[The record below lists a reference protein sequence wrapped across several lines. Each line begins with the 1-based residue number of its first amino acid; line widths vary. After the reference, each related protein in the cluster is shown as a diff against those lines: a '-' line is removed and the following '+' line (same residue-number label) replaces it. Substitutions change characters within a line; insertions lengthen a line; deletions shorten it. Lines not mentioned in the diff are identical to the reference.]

1 MKYTWINSK
10 ANLTA
15 FQTALQGPQ
24 EPTLCFCPFP
34 AGSRL
39 WLAPSKC
46 LLYGLCFVM
55 VIKWLQCKKKKNLS
69 DFIFR
74 SFHHTVY
81 CSAIPSQLW
90 VFLGPCSIFFF
101 CSNFLSPFVCK
112 FVLNIIILLGTPNW
126 IPLYI
131 FTSFLSDNFP
141 KYYFTFWFP
150 SFSGSKYMEY
160 YDTKIS
166 LLSMFVMCQFSKK
179 CFNDVVTESYS
190 ILRFNSY
197 RQN

>member
-46 LLYGLCFVM
+46 LLYGLCFVI
-55 VIKWLQCKKKKNLS
+55 VIKWLQCKKKKAFWLYIMKFSSHSLLFCDSISALS
-69 DFIFR
+69 VFR
-74 SFHHTVY
+74 SMFN
-81 CSAIPSQLW
+81 
-90 VFLGPCSIFFF
+90 FFFF
-101 CSNFLSPFVCK
+101 CSNFLSPFVCT

-141 KYYFTFWFP
+141 EYYFTFWFP

-166 LLSMFVMCQFSKK
+166 LLIMFVMCQFSKK